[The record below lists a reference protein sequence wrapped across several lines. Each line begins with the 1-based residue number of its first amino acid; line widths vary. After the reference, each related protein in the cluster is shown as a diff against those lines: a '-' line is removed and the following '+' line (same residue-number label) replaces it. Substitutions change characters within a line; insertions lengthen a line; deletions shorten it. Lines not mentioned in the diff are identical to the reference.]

1 MSTLID
7 HLATDR
13 IAGRSLILAYGV
25 GLIAGA
31 GLAVAALLALV
42 G

>member
-1 MSTLID
+1 MSTLIE

-13 IAGRSLILAYGV
+13 VVGRSLILAYGV

-31 GLAVAALLALV
+31 VLAAAALVALV